1 MILQVPIA
9 LGYAPEER
17 FIFRLD
23 DDAIRQ
29 IFFYEECDISAQ
41 YINSVDNDS
50 SDGDDTLHIDIVN
63 EKLGNPKVTVTRP
76 DTNIMV
82 VKVKL
87 SRGTANFYC
96 RFRKDIKV

>member
-17 FIFRLD
+17 FTFRLD

-29 IFFYEECDISAQ
+29 IFFFEECDISAQ
-41 YINSVDNDS
+41 YIDAVNTDS
-50 SDGDDTLHIDIVN
+50 SNGEDVLYIDIIN

-96 RFRKDIKV
+96 RFSKDLKV